1 MYITLIAIAH
11 ASIETKKKHVYGR
24 QQVCVRRKCV
34 TGEILW
40 ELFVSVAE
48 VDAVLKRN
56 QSSTSRSPDGAIRLH
71 QVGTLLRGT
80 APAAAQTLVRRRD
93 V

>member
-1 MYITLIAIAH
+1 
-11 ASIETKKKHVYGR
+11 
-24 QQVCVRRKCV
+24 
-34 TGEILW
+34 
-40 ELFVSVAE
+40 VSVAE

-71 QVGTLLRGT
+71 QVGTLLLGT
-80 APAAAQTLVRRRD
+80 AAPAAHAAQTLVRRRD

>member
-1 MYITLIAIAH
+1 MGDN
-11 ASIETKKKHVYGR
+11 K
-24 QQVCVRRKCV
+24 CVRRKCV

-40 ELFVSVAE
+40 EFVSVAE

-71 QVGTLLRGT
+71 QVGTLLLGT
-80 APAAAQTLVRRRD
+80 APAADDAQTLVRR
-93 V
+93 